1 MGTSILYGIIWQ
13 RKISILKPPFIDI
26 YRYLYGISQP
36 HTSDDILSGKLSQ
49 APVGWTPS
57 WWREWTPRDSAGS
70 AQCWKK
76 IGGARGGGHICE
88 ICVFMWKQKW
98 CLHLYSGCV
107 CVYNIYIHTHT
118 HPPIVASLIGENDE
132 PMAFRVPCS
141 QTKPMCRHFFRR
153 SRCSG
158 WPFPWNAS
166 NGWCAD
172 GSKTIIPH
180 TSAYHIFVAM
190 NIRFPTTSGFTRGSQ
205 AFDRSP
211 MSLLVRS
218 SSKNICLRFFSA
230 FIRWFSGTW
239 LLPHATACHRHQESV
254 MLPTSGTACHKK
266 CENRRFYVLRIKPK
280 KEAKLDF
287 DVVSDTNTIDT
298 VSKLDIFVTTC
309 C

>member
-1 MGTSILYGIIWQ
+1 MGKSILYGILWQ

-98 CLHLYSGCV
+98 CLH
-107 CVYNIYIHTHT
+107 IYIYIVWVCMCILYIYTHT
-118 HPPIVASLIGENDE
+118 HPPIVASLIGQNDP
-132 PMAFRVPCS
+132 PMAFGVPCS
-141 QTKPMCRHFFRR
+141 QR
-153 SRCSG
+153 
-158 WPFPWNAS
+158 FPWNVS

-190 NIRFPTTSGFTRGSQ
+190 NIRFPTTSGFTRGPQ

-230 FIRWFSGTW
+230 VHPLVLWHLATATCNSM
-239 LLPHATACHRHQESV
+239 PHASGIGDASNKRNGMSQE
-254 MLPTSGTACHKK
+254 MWKQK
-266 CENRRFYVLRIKPK
+266 VLCSPH
-280 KEAKLDF
+280 
-287 DVVSDTNTIDT
+287 
-298 VSKLDIFVTTC
+298 
-309 C
+309 